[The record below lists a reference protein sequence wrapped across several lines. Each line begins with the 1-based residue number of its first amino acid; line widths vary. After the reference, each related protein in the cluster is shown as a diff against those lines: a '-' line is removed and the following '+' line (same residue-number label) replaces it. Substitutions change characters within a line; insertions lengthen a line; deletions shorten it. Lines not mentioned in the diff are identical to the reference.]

1 MANRTIVV
9 DGVEI
14 SIFDDNSGDDFF
26 SITDLLRAKDGAFFV
41 TDWLRNRNTLEF
53 LGAWESLHNKD
64 FNYGEFA
71 IIKGQAG
78 LNNFKISV
86 KEWVDRTNAIG
97 IVAKAGR
104 YGGTYA
110 HKDIAMHFCMW
121 ISPVFQLYVIKEYE
135 RLKELETNQYNLEW
149 DVRRI
154 MSKTNYRIHTDAV
167 EKYLIPSLSIG
178 QKKEWLYADEADVL
192 NIAMFGCTAKQW
204 RQANPD
210 RVMKGENIRDMA
222 SINELLI
229 LTNLENLN
237 ADLIKRKIDK
247 KERIRALAK
256 VANEQ
261 KALLDKVDIVK
272 SLKKIDGRTLP
283 DAQRQIDEQ

>member
-1 MANRTIVV
+1 
-9 DGVEI
+9 
-14 SIFDDNSGDDFF
+14 
-26 SITDLLRAKDGAFFV
+26 
-41 TDWLRNRNTLEF
+41 
-53 LGAWESLHNKD
+53 
-64 FNYGEFA
+64 
-71 IIKGQAG
+71 
-78 LNNFKISV
+78 
-86 KEWVDRTNAIG
+86 
-97 IVAKAGR
+97 
-104 YGGTYA
+104 
-110 HKDIAMHFCMW
+110 MHFCMW

-210 RVMKGENIRDMA
+210 RVMRGENIRDMA